1 MGGRGHGRDGAVYTV
16 DGLLRHVASHLLLPS
31 LLPLLSSLLP
41 SLLPL
46 LSSLLAPLSFLLFP
60 SLFPHAG
67 STAQTMYVGL
77 CSSVHFIEGSK
88 TSRTSTR

>member
-16 DGLLRHVASHLLLPS
+16 DGLLRHVASHL
-31 LLPLLSSLLP
+31 LLP